1 MNVNNNPRTSLD
13 QKGSMKAWYAQFA
26 KNNSTGFKQ
35 NSILFNDEVIE
46 SKKIFTKLGASLARL
61 LIVRMLE
68 LSDEA

>member
-1 MNVNNNPRTSLD
+1 MNNNPRTSLD
-13 QKGSMKAWYAQFA
+13 QKDSMKAWYAQFA